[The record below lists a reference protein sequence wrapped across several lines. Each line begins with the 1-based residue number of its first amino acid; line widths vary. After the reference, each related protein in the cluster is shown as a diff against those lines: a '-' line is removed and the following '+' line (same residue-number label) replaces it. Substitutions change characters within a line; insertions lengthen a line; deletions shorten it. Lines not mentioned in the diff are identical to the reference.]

1 MNKILV
7 TTDFSNYSKA
17 GIRFALQLA
26 SQSKVEL
33 TFIHCYFTAKPT
45 IWTQQKF
52 DDFEKDEVAK
62 LYTQLDHFVM
72 TEMKKSG
79 IDIKLVNYACVRS
92 RKTDEAIRL
101 FAEEHQFNFICI
113 STRGAGGLK
122 KFLGTNTSEL
132 INTSMV
138 PVIAVPYDYK
148 PQAMKHIMYASDLA
162 NADQEL
168 KEVAKFVK
176 PLKAKVEML
185 HFSYPSETETG
196 SKVTEKAF
204 KHFQKNEIEVH
215 LEKINLADTLVA
227 NIIKAVKKSKPSAVI
242 MFTQHKKSF
251 FERLFMSS
259 NTAGFSFQARVPLIV
274 FNKVSK

>member
-7 TTDFSNYSKA
+7 TTDFSTYSRA

-33 TFIHCYFTAKPT
+33 TFIHCYYNAKPT

-52 DDFEKDEVAK
+52 DDFEKEEVAK

-72 TEMKKSG
+72 NEMKKSG

-92 RKTDEAIRL
+92 LKTDEAIHL
-101 FAEEHQFNFICI
+101 FAKEHQFNFICI
-113 STRGAGGLK
+113 STRGAGGMK

-132 INTSMV
+132 INTSLV

-148 PQAMKHIMYASDLA
+148 PKAIKRIMYASDLA
-162 NADQEL
+162 NADMEL

-176 PLKAKVEML
+176 PLKVL
-185 HFSYPSETETG
+185 RH
-196 SKVTEKAF
+196 
-204 KHFQKNEIEVH
+204 
-215 LEKINLADTLVA
+215 
-227 NIIKAVKKSKPSAVI
+227 
-242 MFTQHKKSF
+242 
-251 FERLFMSS
+251 
-259 NTAGFSFQARVPLIV
+259 
-274 FNKVSK
+274 